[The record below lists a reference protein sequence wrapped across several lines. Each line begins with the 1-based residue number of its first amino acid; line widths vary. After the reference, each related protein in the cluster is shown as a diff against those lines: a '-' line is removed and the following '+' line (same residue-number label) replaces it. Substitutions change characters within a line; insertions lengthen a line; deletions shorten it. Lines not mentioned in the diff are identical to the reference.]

1 MKRNARQLATESAEA
16 VTLSLISSKWKLL
29 ILRCLH
35 ARPWRFNEL
44 KNELPGISQKMLTN
58 SLRALQED
66 GLILRTVHPGTP
78 LYVEYALSETG
89 ASLWPVLLEM
99 EQWALYYARAREQ
112 GAE

>member
-44 KNELPGISQKMLTN
+44 KNELPGISQKVLTN
-58 SLRALQED
+58 NLRALQED
-66 GLILRTVHPGTP
+66 GLVVRTVCAGAP

-89 ASLWPVLLEM
+89 RSLWPVLLEM
-99 EQWALYYARAREQ
+99 EQWGRYYEHARQ
-112 GAE
+112 QP